1 MKKYS
6 IIALLVTLV
15 ASLSSCNDDFMQRDP
30 IDDMADGTF
39 FTKEADLQLYLDG
52 IYRYYVYGHG
62 VSGTNNTSHDKG
74 FLAVKAGSQIIFGDA
89 FSDNT
94 VYAGNIDAKLG
105 GTYDTPNTASKNF
118 DAPWQWEK
126 LRKVNYFLNHYAE
139 VGDPETLKKYAAQA
153 YFFKAWDYYIKL
165 VALGEVPW
173 LDKELDT
180 SSPELYGSRM
190 PRTELVT
197 NILKCFDFAIENLED
212 NDNSCGYI
220 NKDMALFLKARFCLF
235 EGTFRKYH
243 TELNLQSTANELLG
257 MSRDAAWTIIEKN
270 RYSLFKHPTA
280 KDSYWQLFV
289 QKGSPETEGNN
300 ETILSRVYDGVKL
313 GHDNPRYWGMNNHTR
328 YCMGAPVTMLE
339 DYLCEDGRPIYIG
352 GVEGSYE
359 VNPLFKGYDGMWE
372 ELDNRDPR
380 LTQTVC
386 RPGEYASIFD
396 ADDNTYSLE
405 ESGII
410 YPMITYDTGGGS
422 PMKKYNSTVTGY
434 RFIKHW
440 MPDYAEWEANP
451 KGVQT
456 AHMFRYGELLLIY
469 AEARAEL
476 GEITNDDLEITV
488 NALRE
493 RAGFDFAKYPNAKL
507 TLTNIPADP
516 RLDAI
521 YAKYLDYSV
530 TPIIREIRRER
541 RVETMMEG
549 MRYEDLI
556 RWKAGKLFT
565 VPVRG
570 MKMTQ
575 EKIELYSK
583 NRNDEVYKDYP
594 YKVTVPIGEV
604 GNKVIVD
611 DDGFIIPY
619 PTSTTVIKGVRP
631 WDDKRYYYPIPLNEM
646 LMNPLLTQNPAWKDI
661 NRKPI
666 NIA

>member
-549 MRYEDLI
+549 MRYEDLM
-556 RWKAGKLFT
+556 RWKAGRLFT

-583 NRNDEVYKDYP
+583 TATMKYIR
-594 YKVTVPIGEV
+594 
-604 GNKVIVD
+604 
-611 DDGFIIPY
+611 IIP
-619 PTSTTVIKGVRP
+619 TK
-631 WDDKRYYYPIPLNEM
+631 
-646 LMNPLLTQNPAWKDI
+646 
-661 NRKPI
+661 
-666 NIA
+666 

>member
-6 IIALLVTLV
+6 IITLLAALMMPFG
-15 ASLSSCNDDFMQRDP
+15 ACNDDFMQRDP
-30 IDDMADGTF
+30 IDQMADGTF
-39 FTKEADLQLYLDG
+39 FVKEADLKLYLEG

-89 FSDNT
+89 FSDNA
-94 VYAGNIDAKLG
+94 VYAGGIDAKLG
-105 GTYDTPNTASKNF
+105 GTYDTPTSASKNF

-126 LRKVNYFLNHYAE
+126 LRKVNYFLNNYGK
-139 VGDPETLKKYAAQA
+139 VGDPENLTWYAAQA

-180 SSPELYGSRM
+180 SSPELYGTRM
-190 PRTELVT
+190 PRAELVDK
-197 NILKCFDFAIENLED
+197 ILECFDFAIQHLED
-212 NDNSCGYI
+212 NSNSCGYI
-220 NKDMALFLKARFCLF
+220 NQDMALFLKSRFCLF

-243 TELNLQSTANELLG
+243 TELNMTASANDMLKL
-257 MSRDAAWTIIEKN
+257 SRDAAKAIIDKN
-270 RYSLFKHPTA
+270 RYSLFVHPTA

-313 GHDNPRYWGMNNHTR
+313 GHDNPRYWGFNNHTR
-328 YCMGAPVTMLE
+328 YCMGAPLCMIE
-339 DYLCEDGRPIYIG
+339 DYLCEDGRPIYLSG
-352 GVEGSYE
+352 TEGNYE
-359 VNPLFKGYDGMWE
+359 QNPLFKGYDGMWE
-372 ELDNRDPR
+372 ELNNRDPR
-380 LTQTVC
+380 LTQTIC
-386 RPGEYASIFD
+386 RPGEYATVLD
-396 ADDNTYSLE
+396 YDNNNYGIE
-405 ESGII
+405 KSGVI
-410 YPMITYDTGGGS
+410 YPMITHDTGGGS
-422 PMKKYNSTVTGY
+422 PMKMYNSTVTGY

-440 MPDYAEWEANP
+440 MPEIEQWVANA

-476 GEITNDDLEITV
+476 GEITDEDLEITV
-488 NALRE
+488 NALRK
-493 RAGFDFAKYPNAKL
+493 RAGFDFNKYPGAKL
-507 TLTNIPADP
+507 TLSNIPADP

-521 YAKYLDYSV
+521 YARTLDYSV
-530 TPIIREIRRER
+530 SPIIREIRRER

-549 MRYEDLI
+549 MRYEDLM

-570 MKMTQ
+570 MKMTK

-583 NRNDEVYKDYP
+583 NRNGETYKDFP
-594 YKVTVPIGEV
+594 YKVTVPIGEI

-611 DDGFIIPY
+611 SDGFIIPY
-619 PTSTTVIKGVRP
+619 PTSTTVINGVRP

-646 LMNPLLTQNPAWKDI
+646 LMNPELKQNPGWKDI
-661 NRKPI
+661 NR
-666 NIA
+666 

>member
-530 TPIIREIRRER
+530 SPISREIRRER
-541 RVETMMEG
+541 RVETIMEG
-549 MRYEDLI
+549 MRYEDLM
-556 RWKAGKLFT
+556 RW
-565 VPVRG
+565 
-570 MKMTQ
+570 KMTQ

-646 LMNPLLTQNPAWKDI
+646 LMNPLLTQNPGWKDI
-661 NRKPI
+661 NR
-666 NIA
+666 

>member
-6 IIALLVTLV
+6 IIALFVALV

-62 VSGTNNTSHDKG
+62 IDGTNNTSHDKG
-74 FLAVKAGSQIIFGDA
+74 FLSVKAGSQIIFGDA

-94 VYAGNIDAKLG
+94 VYAGSIDSKLG
-105 GTYDTPNTASKNF
+105 GTYDTPNSASKNF
-118 DAPWQWEK
+118 DAAWQWEK
-126 LRKVNYFLNHYAE
+126 LRKVNYFLNHYGE

-180 SSPELYGSRM
+180 AAPELYSERM
-190 PRTELVT
+190 PRVQLVE

-243 TELNLQSTANELLG
+243 TELNLASTANDLLG
-257 MSRDAAWTIIEKN
+257 ESRDAAQAIIAKN
-270 RYSLFKHPTA
+270 RYSLFKNPAT
-280 KDSYWQLFV
+280 KDSYWQMFV
-289 QKGSPETEGNN
+289 QKGSPEAESNN
-300 ETILSRVYDGVKL
+300 ETILARVYDGVKL
-313 GHDNPRYWGMNNHTR
+313 GHDNPRYWGKNNHTR
-328 YCMGAPVTMLE
+328 YCMGAPVAMLE

-352 GVEGSYE
+352 GTEGSYQL
-359 VNPLFKGYDGMWE
+359 NPLFKGYDGMWE

-380 LTQTVC
+380 LRQTVC
-386 RPGEYASIFD
+386 KPGEYASIFD

-405 ESGII
+405 ESGVI
-410 YPMITYDTGGGS
+410 YPMITYDTGGGA
-422 PMKKYNSTVTGY
+422 PMKQYNSTVTGY

-440 MPDYAEWEANP
+440 MPDYAQWELNA

-456 AHMFRYGELLLIY
+456 AHMFRYAELLLIY
-469 AEARAEL
+469 AEAKAEL
-476 GEITNDDLEITV
+476 NEITDEDLNITI

-493 RAGFDFAKYPNAKL
+493 RAGFNFVKYPNAKL
-507 TLTNIPADP
+507 TLSNIPNDP

-521 YAKYLDYSV
+521 YAQKLDYSV
-530 TPIIREIRRER
+530 SPILREIRRER

-549 MRYEDLI
+549 MRYEDLM

-565 VPVRG
+565 VPLRG
-570 MKMTQ
+570 MKMTAA
-575 EKIELYSK
+575 KTELYSK
-583 NRNDEVYKDYP
+583 NRSDEKYKDFP
-594 YKVTVPIGEV
+594 YKVTVPVGEV
-604 GNKVIVD
+604 GNLVIVD
-611 DDGFIIPY
+611 AEGFIIPY
-619 PTSTTVIKGVRP
+619 PTSTTVVKGVLP

-646 LMNPLLTQNPAWKDI
+646 LMNPLLKQNSGWKDI
-661 NRKPI
+661 NR
-666 NIA
+666 

>member
-105 GTYDTPNTASKNF
+105 GTYDTPNTATKKF

-153 YFFKAWDYYIKL
+153 HFFKAWDYYIKL

-270 RYSLFKHPTA
+270 RYSLF
-280 KDSYWQLFV
+280 L
-289 QKGSPETEGNN
+289 
-300 ETILSRVYDGVKL
+300 
-313 GHDNPRYWGMNNHTR
+313 
-328 YCMGAPVTMLE
+328 
-339 DYLCEDGRPIYIG
+339 
-352 GVEGSYE
+352 
-359 VNPLFKGYDGMWE
+359 
-372 ELDNRDPR
+372 
-380 LTQTVC
+380 
-386 RPGEYASIFD
+386 
-396 ADDNTYSLE
+396 
-405 ESGII
+405 
-410 YPMITYDTGGGS
+410 YPHI
-422 PMKKYNSTVTGY
+422 
-434 RFIKHW
+434 
-440 MPDYAEWEANP
+440 
-451 KGVQT
+451 Q
-456 AHMFRYGELLLIY
+456 
-469 AEARAEL
+469 
-476 GEITNDDLEITV
+476 
-488 NALRE
+488 
-493 RAGFDFAKYPNAKL
+493 
-507 TLTNIPADP
+507 
-516 RLDAI
+516 
-521 YAKYLDYSV
+521 
-530 TPIIREIRRER
+530 
-541 RVETMMEG
+541 
-549 MRYEDLI
+549 
-556 RWKAGKLFT
+556 
-565 VPVRG
+565 
-570 MKMTQ
+570 
-575 EKIELYSK
+575 
-583 NRNDEVYKDYP
+583 
-594 YKVTVPIGEV
+594 
-604 GNKVIVD
+604 
-611 DDGFIIPY
+611 
-619 PTSTTVIKGVRP
+619 
-631 WDDKRYYYPIPLNEM
+631 
-646 LMNPLLTQNPAWKDI
+646 
-661 NRKPI
+661 
-666 NIA
+666 

>member
-6 IIALLVTLV
+6 IIALFVALV
-15 ASLSSCNDDFMQRDP
+15 AALSSCNDDFMQRDP
-30 IDDMADGTF
+30 IDEMADGTF

-62 VSGTNNTSHDKG
+62 VGGTNNTSHDKG

-94 VYAGNIDAKLG
+94 VYAGGIDAKLG
-105 GTYDTPNTASKNF
+105 GTYDTPNSASKNF

-126 LRKVNYFLNHYAE
+126 LRKVNYFLNHYSE
-139 VGDPETLKKYAAQA
+139 VGDPGTLKKYAAQA

-180 SSPELYGSRM
+180 ASPELYGART
-190 PRTELVT
+190 PRTELVD
-197 NILKCFDFAIENLED
+197 NILKCFDFAIGNLED

-220 NKDMALFLKARFCLF
+220 NKDMALFLKSRFCLF

-243 TELNLQSTANELLG
+243 TELNLGSTADELLRL
-257 MSRDAAWTIIEKN
+257 SRDAAWTIMSKN
-270 RYSLFKHPTA
+270 RYTLYKNAPA
-280 KDSYWQLFV
+280 KNSYWQLFV
-289 QKGSPETEGNN
+289 QKGSPEMDNN
-300 ETILSRVYDGVKL
+300 KETILARVYDGVKL

-339 DYLCEDGRPIYIG
+339 DYLCEDGRPIYTG
-352 GVEGSYE
+352 GGEGSYV

-396 ADDNTYSLE
+396 ADDNTYTLE

-410 YPMITYDTGGGS
+410 YPMITYETGGGS

-440 MPDYAEWEANP
+440 MPDYAMWELNP
-451 KGVQT
+451 DGVQT

-476 GEITNDDLEITV
+476 SEITDQDLELTI
-488 NALRE
+488 NELRK
-493 RAGFDFAKYPNAKL
+493 RAGFDFVKYPNAKL
-507 TLTNIPADP
+507 TLSNIPADP

-521 YAKYLDYSV
+521 YAQKLDYSV
-530 TPIIREIRRER
+530 TPILREIRRER

-549 MRYEDLI
+549 MRYEDLM

-570 MKMTQ
+570 MKMTPA
-575 EKIELYSK
+575 KTELYSK
-583 NRNDEVYKDYP
+583 NRNDEKYKDFP
-594 YKVTVPIGEV
+594 HKVTVPVGEV
-604 GNKVIVD
+604 GNLVIVD
-611 DDGFIIPY
+611 AEGFIIPY

-631 WDDKRYYYPIPLNEM
+631 WDDKRYYYPIPLGEM
-646 LMNPLLTQNPAWKDI
+646 LMNPLLKQNPGWKDI
-661 NRKPI
+661 NR
-666 NIA
+666 